1 MINGNEMVLF
11 NRDTQ
16 AALHEFQKS
25 HGLTLKQLGQKL
37 GRNEGFV
44 NKYLNG
50 VPEGDIASFEERIAD
65 MLRREARKRSWENI
79 YFQTEAVDA
88 CFTGFNLVRDASDMG
103 LIYGPAGVGKS
114 VAFRKY
120 IDDNRTVIG
129 FTAMEGNGSPYDVM
143 RGISSGIDMRRWNA
157 RETKLSEYL
166 FGKLNGSERCVLID
180 NAQRLYLSGL
190 RWMMDFHDNTGV
202 SFVLIGN
209 PEVMDKLNGNDQLS
223 SRIGVQFDI
232 SAAIAK
238 KDWLD
243 DAADRKVAAM
253 WPKAQREIG
262 ILAREAARKPGHLR
276 TLDKQLRI
284 AITLCE
290 TDTFRGKYAKAF
302 ADARGMI
309 GAESK
314 QE

>member
-1 MINGNEMVLF
+1 MSNGNEMVLF

-16 AALHEFQKS
+16 AALHEFQRTN
-25 HGLTLKQLGQKL
+25 GLTLKQLGQKL

-44 NKYLNG
+44 NKYLNS
-50 VPEGDIASFEERIAD
+50 VPEGDIASFEERITD
-65 MLRREARKRSWENI
+65 MLKREARKRSWESV
-79 YFQTEAVDA
+79 YFQTDAADA
-88 CFTGFNLVRDASDMG
+88 CFSVFDLVREASDIG
-103 LIYGPAGVGKS
+103 LIHGPAGYGKS

-120 IDDNRTVIG
+120 LEDHRTVIG
-129 FTAMEGNGSPYDVM
+129 FTAMEGSGSQYDVM
-143 RGISSGIDMRRWNA
+143 RGISSCLDMRRWNP
-157 RETKLSEYL
+157 RETKLADYL
-166 FGKLNGSERCVLID
+166 VGKLKGSERCVLID
-180 NAQRLYLSGL
+180 NAQRLYLSGF

-223 SRIGVQFDI
+223 SRIGIQVDI
-232 SAAIAK
+232 STQLGK
-238 KDWLD
+238 GEWLD
-243 DAADRKVAAM
+243 VAADRKVAAM

-290 TDTFRGKYAKAF
+290 TDSYRGKFAKAF
-302 ADARGMI
+302 ADARNMI
-309 GAESK
+309 GASNEK
-314 QE
+314 D

>member
-1 MINGNEMVLF
+1 MSGNEMVQF

-16 AALHEFQKS
+16 AALHDFQKS

-65 MLRREARKRSWENI
+65 MLKREARKRSWDNI
-79 YFQTEAVDA
+79 YFPTEAADA
-88 CFTGFNLVRDASDMG
+88 CFNVFDLVREASDIG
-103 LIYGPAGVGKS
+103 LVHGPAGFGKS

-120 IDDNRTVIG
+120 LEDHRTVIG
-129 FTAMEGNGSPYDVM
+129 FTAMEGSGSPYDVM
-143 RGISSGIDMRRWNA
+143 RGISSGIDMRRWNS
-157 RETKLSEYL
+157 RETKLSDYL
-166 FGKLNGSERCVLID
+166 FVKLNGSERCVLID
-180 NAQRLYLSGL
+180 NAQRLYLSGF
-190 RWMMDFHDNTGV
+190 RWLMDFHDNTGV

-223 SRIGVQFDI
+223 SRIGIQFDI
-232 SAAIAK
+232 SSAIEK

-243 DAADRKVAAM
+243 DAADQKVSKM

-290 TDTFRGKYAKAF
+290 ADAYKGKYAKAF
-302 ADARGMI
+302 ADARNMI